1 MMGARVTFRLATDL
15 LDAIEKEAMRRGFVT
30 PRGKPNVSSA
40 ITHIL
45 REWFKSR
52 PKQDPQ

>member
-1 MMGARVTFRLATDL
+1 MMDARVTFRLAKDL
-15 LDAIEKEAMRRGFVT
+15 LEAVEKEAIRRGFVT

-45 REWFKSR
+45 RDWFKSS
-52 PKQDPQ
+52 PKQE

>member
-1 MMGARVTFRLATDL
+1 MMGERVTFRLAKDL

-45 REWFKSR
+45 RDWLKGK
-52 PKQDPQ
+52 PKQD

>member
-1 MMGARVTFRLATDL
+1 MMGERVTFRLAKDL
-15 LDAIEKEAMRRGFVT
+15 LEAIEKDAVRRGFVT

-45 REWFKSR
+45 RDWLKGK
-52 PKQDPQ
+52 PKQD